1 MIIEQLHSEV
11 KRKWDMLGNNVR
23 PNLSDLE
30 VDVVLNTAIF
40 LYTEYA
46 LYNKNPRSFNFGFET
61 TQQRLDML
69 QTLVV
74 AYPEQPEIDL
84 TPLGDNIYRINFLTD
99 TILPLKSLRKARVYD
114 PDCKAFYNVFIYQH
128 DDLDWKLK
136 DYHYKPSKAWKRAVG
151 VIRNDSL
158 YVYTN
163 GEYSLTKARITY
175 IKKPN
180 EVALG
185 TYTIHPTI
193 EEPFPIAI
201 KPQVECDLPE
211 DYHYLIVDLAVEELS
226 RIYLDVN
233 RKNLQTEK
241 IVNLS

>member
-11 KRKWDMLGNNVR
+11 KRKWDMLGNNIR
-23 PNLSDLE
+23 PNLTDLE
-30 VDVVLNTAIF
+30 IDVVLNTAIF
-40 LYTEYA
+40 IYIEYA
-46 LYNKNPRSFNFGFET
+46 LYNKNPRNFNFGFET
-61 TQQRLDML
+61 TQQRLDMI

-74 AYPEQPEIDL
+74 AYPEQPEIDVQS
-84 TPLGDNIYRINFLTD
+84 LGEGIYRINFLTD
-99 TILPLKSLRKARVYD
+99 TVYPLKSLRKAMVYD
-114 PDCKAFYNVFIYQH
+114 PECKSYYAVYIYQH

-136 DYHYKPSKAWKRAVG
+136 DYHYKPSQKWKRAAG
-151 VIRNDSL
+151 ALRNDSL
-158 YVYTN
+158 YIYTA
-163 GEYSLTKARITY
+163 GEFTITKAKITY

-193 EEPFPIAI
+193 QVPFPSTI
-201 KPQVECDLPE
+201 KPQTECDLPE

-241 IVNLS
+241 ITNLS